1 MSVCAIG
8 CQQLFFLVCSMTR
21 AVERLNERELQQGAG
36 KSWHDDY
43 KDSAYIFIGNL
54 DYMLTEGDVLTVFS
68 QCVFLVPPPL
78 FFPLSLSFASFVFC
92 AHRQFF
98 IVFAGT
104 GNQQTSTW
112 SATRYALHAN
122 LLLVLA
128 WPCALIRMS
137 NAAVLFT
144 PVLCFVRTLAKAKGI
159 AFLGTRISE
168 AQFLQLTI
176 SMASQ

>member
-78 FFPLSLSFASFVFC
+78 FSSSPSPLQVLCSVHTDSFSLSLQVRGTNRHQLGPRQGMLSMQICYLYLHGPAHSYACLTLQSCLPLSCVLSGHWQKQRVLLSWV
-92 AHRQFF
+92 R
-98 IVFAGT
+98 G
-104 GNQQTSTW
+104 
-112 SATRYALHAN
+112 SAKHN
-122 LLLVLA
+122 S
-128 WPCALIRMS
+128 CS
-137 NAAVLFT
+137 
-144 PVLCFVRTLAKAKGI
+144 
-159 AFLGTRISE
+159 
-168 AQFLQLTI
+168 
-176 SMASQ
+176 

>member
-68 QCVFLVPPPL
+68 QCVFLVPPP
-78 FFPLSLSFASFVFC
+78 FFPPLPLLCKFC
-92 AHRQFF
+92 
-98 IVFAGT
+98 
-104 GNQQTSTW
+104 
-112 SATRYALHAN
+112 
-122 LLLVLA
+122 
-128 WPCALIRMS
+128 
-137 NAAVLFT
+137 
-144 PVLCFVRTLAKAKGI
+144 VLCTQTVFHCLCRYGEPTDINLVRDKVCSPCKSVTC
-159 AFLGTRISE
+159 TC
-168 AQFLQLTI
+168 
-176 SMASQ
+176 MALRTHTHV